1 MEAIIFIGIQGAGK
15 STFFRDRF
23 ADSHVRINLDMLK
36 TRHREQLLMA
46 ACLSGK
52 QPYVIDNTNPTQE
65 DREKYIVAAKAAGF
79 RVVGY
84 YFASKVDECKRRNEQ
99 RSGDEAVPV
108 RGLLGTYKRLQLPT
122 AAEGFDTLYYVSIGD
137 NGAFIVSEWNNEV

>member
-1 MEAIIFIGIQGAGK
+1 
-15 STFFRDRF
+15 
-23 ADSHVRINLDMLK
+23 MLK
-36 TRHREQLLMA
+36 TRNREQLLMA

-99 RSGDEAVPV
+99 RSADVAVPV

-122 AAEGFDTLYYVSIGD
+122 AAEGFDALYYVSIGD
-137 NGAFIVSEWNNEV
+137 NGAFNVSEWNNEV